1 MVKIA
6 HATWLIW
13 TDQALTAIEVHEVIL
28 VCYMINHWNLK
39 KKNLIIFFYYI
50 CIWVDEEMHSKNNN
64 VYYMVIRQIFSKS
77 MFKIYLKQ
85 ILNKLKIH
93 PFSTNFAFNQ
103 LLYSYS
109 FIEVVYDRLLYSSY
123 LS

>member
-1 MVKIA
+1 
-6 HATWLIW
+6 
-13 TDQALTAIEVHEVIL
+13 
-28 VCYMINHWNLK
+28 
-39 KKNLIIFFYYI
+39 
-50 CIWVDEEMHSKNNN
+50 
-64 VYYMVIRQIFSKS
+64 MVIRQIFSKS

-85 ILNKLKIH
+85 ILNELKIH